1 VRRGTVSGDFDWF
14 ISGQEPGRITVDM
27 SRLDALPEG
36 SGTLLDLDLRIRSDA
51 LPGVSPIDL
60 QYASLNDGRLTLNV
74 VPQPGADETD
84 GRITIRGKTV
94 AELAQAT
101 AVPASNP
108 AQATLPLFAA
118 GEWPAPA
125 LAGSSTSFAPVI
137 DLSASFSLPTAVSE
151 ALVAD
156 NSRKPWLKDYLGNVG
171 QARKASPNS
180 ALKVTSRR
188 RRRCGLRAG
197 EASCNPETG
206 RCRTRQQAPGWPTF
220 QGSLQKTGKIVR

>member
-1 VRRGTVSGDFDWF
+1 LICASG
-14 ISGQEPGRITVDM
+14 
-27 SRLDALPEG
+27 A
-36 SGTLLDLDLRIRSDA
+36 DA

-118 GEWPAPA
+118 GEWSAPA
-125 LAGSSTSFAPVI
+125 LAGSSTPIPPVAPVI

-180 ALKVTSRR
+180 GLKIT
-188 RRRCGLRAG
+188 
-197 EASCNPETG
+197 
-206 RCRTRQQAPGWPTF
+206 TRPAVPAATAVVPRGM
-220 QGSLQKTGKIVR
+220 